1 MIGITNQA
9 KRKGTKKETKK
20 KIRRTRKASKN
31 LMTVNLILMMKM
43 TLNMKQIAQS
53 IKYLKASHRNL

>member
-1 MIGITNQA
+1 MIGITNQT

-43 TLNMKQIAQS
+43 TLNMKQINNCM
-53 IKYLKASHRNL
+53 NLLQRS